1 MVVELSVFL
10 RRYSECFTKV
20 AYQERRAAKATLVGN
35 LCNRF
40 VPLEQHRVGQQ
51 GAIEGHP
58 SVWWGPKCGVEL
70 LLELCE
76 AHAHLS
82 SEGDKGDLT
91 VDVAD
96 NLLSKVRI
104 GGVWFTHLWF
114 VVDLCGKDS
123 RSIWRLPE
131 RWVTDVNE
139 L

>member
-1 MVVELSVFL
+1 MVVELAVFL
-10 RRYSECFTKV
+10 RGYSECFTKV
-20 AYQERRAAKATLVGN
+20 AYQERRTTKATLVGN

-58 SVWWGPKCGVEL
+58 SVWWGSKCGVKL

-76 AHAHLS
+76 AHSHLS

-91 VDVAD
+91 VDVAY

-104 GGVWFTHLWF
+104 GVVGFTHLWF

-123 RSIWRLPE
+123 HSIWWLLKRLSP
-131 RWVTDVNE
+131 DVNE